1 VADTS
6 TAEEPAHEAASASSK
21 DGRRRTVRKTFRISA
36 VWQPPRQ
43 GATDGQDPESGPR
56 AAGTGLSDEELV
68 YALVTARHVF
78 ERRALAA
85 THAAGSGETRAVRE
99 GVESIALEDVRPG
112 GSVLAQLAFAVQVKG
127 SAVAVVAGLAPAV
140 MAAAA
145 EALESVYR
153 QPVAVS
159 AVRERVGGADTTAT
173 AAPRS
178 GWDKVAPIL
187 GAIGTGVGVIGFVT
201 FIGGVT
207 VYARLRA
214 SGFPAAPALGI
225 FPSQDLIVIGAQTLV
240 PEVLWALAAV
250 IVLGLL
256 YAAIRGSQH
265 ITVEEQAALL
275 AGYGKYDPRR
285 LLVRGRKRLSDEE
298 AALLTGHATA
308 FVVIGMFCFAAL
320 ALFGSIL
327 PFFDELDGTHQLF
340 ALGLIG
346 VAAFLAAAVVS
357 VTRRFVYLAT
367 TTFVLV
373 GVILSFTAYW
383 REGNAN
389 AVRGAAIVREEK
401 KPVAGLFVAEGS
413 GRVYLARVTLVDES
427 ACKAAKGDDDGC
439 QIVDDS
445 SRLVGIAKDQVSDI
459 ALGDPKPPWKAL
471 QQARHLERELCDL
484 QVGRSC

>member
-1 VADTS
+1 L
-6 TAEEPAHEAASASSK
+6 AH
-21 DGRRRTVRKTFRISA
+21 
-36 VWQPPRQ
+36 
-43 GATDGQDPESGPR
+43 
-56 AAGTGLSDEELV
+56 
-68 YALVTARHVF
+68 
-78 ERRALAA
+78 
-85 THAAGSGETRAVRE
+85 
-99 GVESIALEDVRPG
+99 
-112 GSVLAQLAFAVQVKG
+112 LAFVVQVTG

-159 AVRERVGGADTTAT
+159 AVRERGGGADTTAT

-275 AGYGKYDPRR
+275 AGYGKHDPRR

-389 AVRGAAIVREEK
+389 AVRGAAIVRDEK
-401 KPVAGLFVAEGS
+401 KPVAGLFVAEGA

-439 QIVDDS
+439 RIVDDR
-445 SRLVGIAKDQVSDI
+445 SRLVGIAKDQVSDV
-459 ALGDPKPPWKAL
+459 ALGDPKQPWLAL
-471 QQARHLERELCDL
+471 QQARHLARELCDL
-484 QVGRSC
+484 QVARPAAGC